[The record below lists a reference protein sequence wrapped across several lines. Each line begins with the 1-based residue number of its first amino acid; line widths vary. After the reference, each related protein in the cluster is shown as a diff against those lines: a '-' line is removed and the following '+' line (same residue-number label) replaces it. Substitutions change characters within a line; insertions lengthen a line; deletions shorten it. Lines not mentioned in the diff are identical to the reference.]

1 MPKKLCDL
9 MKNWTNSGKD
19 NLIADLS
26 LRSEIAETHDRLPF
40 AHTANLAITKK
51 PDLQAKFRS
60 DPDVGALPIFI
71 ILFRIQLLCESD
83 SCF

>member
-1 MPKKLCDL
+1 
-9 MKNWTNSGKD
+9 MKDWTNSGKD

-71 ILFRIQLLCESD
+71 ILFRIQLLCETD